1 MRGVGCS
8 CAIIVPIVPLEIRLK
23 PVETLLFRSEVV
35 AVGKFRCPATHLLF
49 RDSGPCS
56 HHTFVFPRTV
66 TGIRHAGGP
75 SFVGTPGAVAFYNQN
90 QAYSRRAI
98 SEIDASD
105 WYTVVD
111 DVLFDIVDADSR
123 ERPFRMA
130 SATVDARTYLQQR
143 MLFDALDRGAELD
156 PLHVEETVLRLLQ
169 RVAPRT
175 RTRARSRDAGAVE
188 RVRELIARDP
198 SRNTPLGALARAVE
212 LSPFQLCRAFRAHTG
227 ETMTEYRH
235 SLRLRLALDRL
246 RDRHLDL
253 TTLAFDLGYASHSH
267 FTAVFR
273 RHFGLTPSAFR
284 MECGGS
290 AAAVRAD
297 RRRLAG

>member
-1 MRGVGCS
+1 
-8 CAIIVPIVPLEIRLK
+8 VPLEIHLK
-23 PVETLLFRSEVV
+23 PVETLLFRSDVV
-35 AVGKFRCPATHLLF
+35 AVGKFRCPVTHPLF

-66 TGIRHAGGP
+66 TGIRHANGP
-75 SFVGTPGAVAFYNQN
+75 SFVGTPGGVAFYNQH
-90 QAYSRRAI
+90 QQYSRTPI

-105 WYTVVD
+105 WYTVAD
-111 DVLFDIVDADSR
+111 DVLFDIVDADSE
-123 ERPFRMA
+123 ERPFRAA
-130 SATVDARTYLQQR
+130 SATVDARTFLEQR
-143 MLFDALDRGAELD
+143 MLFDALDRGKALD
-156 PLHVEETVLRLLQ
+156 PLYVEETILRVLQ
-169 RVAPRT
+169 RVAPRET
-175 RTRARSRDAGAVE
+175 THGRSRDLDAVE

-198 SRNTPLGALARAVE
+198 SRHTPLRVLARAVD
-212 LSPFQLCRAFRAHTG
+212 LSPFQLCRAFRAHAG

-246 RDRHLDL
+246 RDRRLDL

-284 MECGGS
+284 GS
-290 AAAVRAD
+290 AIA
-297 RRRLAG
+297 

>member
-1 MRGVGCS
+1 M
-8 CAIIVPIVPLEIRLK
+8 PLEIHLK
-23 PVETLLFRSEVV
+23 PVETLLFRSDVV
-35 AVGKFRCPATHLLF
+35 AVGKFRCPATHPLF

-105 WYTVVD
+105 WYTVAD
-111 DVLFDIVDADSR
+111 EVLFDLVDAESD
-123 ERPFRMA
+123 ERPFRA
-130 SATVDARTYLQQR
+130 ATARVDARTYLEQR
-143 MLFDALDRGAELD
+143 MLFDALDRGVELD
-156 PLHVEETVLRLLQ
+156 PLHVEETVLGILQ
-169 RVAPRT
+169 RVAPKVAT
-175 RTRARSRDAGAVE
+175 TRAQSRDVDAVE

-198 SRNTPLGALARAVE
+198 SRNTPLGVLARAVA
-212 LSPFQLCRAFRAHTG
+212 LSPFQLCRAFKANTG
-227 ETMTEYRH
+227 ETMTRARH

-246 RDRHLDL
+246 RDRRLDL
-253 TTLAFDLGYASHSH
+253 TTLALDLGYASHSH

-273 RHFGLTPSAFR
+273 RHFGITPSAFR
-284 MECGGS
+284 MDNGGN
-290 AAAVRAD
+290 AAFRVD
-297 RRRLAG
+297 RRRDGCGPRS